1 MLGAEADDRRIFQFG
16 KFFLFTLDGWT
27 GCSYCRLAAGIS
39 AGGTRD
45 ARMVVFDFTGRHAV
59 VAGAGG
65 GMGEAIAL
73 ALLKAGAAVT
83 AIDVKAC
90 PDALSGYGDRLTFAQ
105 GDLTDAAFVEEVI
118 GRAGRARGG
127 IDHLANVA
135 GVLWFGRDK
144 SALDMD
150 LDVWDEVFRINL
162 KSFVHTARSAV
173 PFMRRRGGSM
183 VHFSTIQ
190 WYRGDPA
197 PQDAYQ
203 ASKAG
208 VCALSKSLAMQLAAD
223 GIRSNAICPGM
234 ALTPLQARWDTE
246 EKRAAVAGYA
256 PLGRIGTPQDMAN
269 AALFLLSDAASYIT
283 GIELAVDGGL
293 LMRM

>member
-1 MLGAEADDRRIFQFG
+1 MI
-16 KFFLFTLDGWT
+16 K
-27 GCSYCRLAAGIS
+27 Y
-39 AGGTRD
+39 
-45 ARMVVFDFTGRHAV
+45 DFSGRHAV
-59 VAGAGG
+59 VTGAGG

-73 ALLKAGAAVT
+73 GLLEAGAVVT
-83 AIDVKAC
+83 AIDLKPQ
-90 PDALSGYGDRLTFAQ
+90 PDSLAGFGDRLTYCT
-105 GDLTDAAFVEEVI
+105 GDLADAGFVTDAI
-118 GRAGRARGG
+118 TRAGEARGG
-127 IDHLANVA
+127 IDYLANVA

-144 SALDMD
+144 SVLEMDMA
-150 LDVWDEVFRINL
+150 VWDQVFAINL
-162 KSFVHTARSAV
+162 TAPALTARAAV
-173 PFMRRRGGSM
+173 PFMRKSGRGGAM

-190 WYRGDPA
+190 WYRGDPQ

-208 VCALSKSLAMQLAAD
+208 LCALSKSLAMQLAAE

-234 ALTPLQARWDTE
+234 AVTPLQARWDNE
-246 EKRAAVAGYA
+246 EVLKAVAAYA